1 MLSLDGATKQ
11 EVNQSPLAFVETPIQ
26 ANVEQA
32 LARKDAIIRVRNA
45 QVPCV
50 TCSTARR
57 GPVQETDTAT
67 AASCAVLNRAVLCR
81 AMSRHCMSLLWRR
94 RHQAA

>member
-45 QVPCV
+45 QVHARQV
-50 TCSTARR
+50 KVAIRSDEILRLTCCQHPHAPRKCTVAPWKCTVAVLARR
-57 GPVQETDTAT
+57 PVCGQIF
-67 AASCAVLNRAVLCR
+67 
-81 AMSRHCMSLLWRR
+81 
-94 RHQAA
+94 

>member
-1 MLSLDGATKQ
+1 MLSLDGATRQ

-45 QVPCV
+45 QVTFHLGDIVRLIIQPSYV
-50 TCSTARR
+50 SVRHKTLDWTREPS
-57 GPVQETDTAT
+57 
-67 AASCAVLNRAVLCR
+67 SCLQKCA
-81 AMSRHCMSLLWRR
+81 
-94 RHQAA
+94 HQQ

>member
-45 QVPCV
+45 QVSVRAGCLLRHI
-50 TCSTARR
+50 RR
-57 GPVQETDTAT
+57 MLLLLPSHHA
-67 AASCAVLNRAVLCR
+67 C
-81 AMSRHCMSLLWRR
+81 HCIL
-94 RHQAA
+94 QAAMTISLVLRVPCCIVGAP

>member
-45 QVPCV
+45 QVPHMARHLNQHSPCCTIRSQTSLHVPCV
-50 TCSTARR
+50 S
-57 GPVQETDTAT
+57 
-67 AASCAVLNRAVLCR
+67 
-81 AMSRHCMSLLWRR
+81 SLQL
-94 RHQAA
+94 

>member
-45 QVPCV
+45 QARARARQGKSNACCPEQVLRLLMPAMRRKIADE
-50 TCSTARR
+50 TRLASARSTRSY
-57 GPVQETDTAT
+57 QT
-67 AASCAVLNRAVLCR
+67 
-81 AMSRHCMSLLWRR
+81 
-94 RHQAA
+94 